1 MVVNLWKMYKKFYQR
16 SYRDRIRGTTNQLNN
31 KKTAVAHEI
40 ATKNLTKEEIL
51 SRVQSLYELDS
62 GDCFVRELFDAVMQN
77 NYKIDIPY
85 EKRHKYQSDG
95 KNLSGDIYVLTS
107 SSKPNMAKLGATY
120 MEPIL
125 RAEKYSSKYG
135 YKVNVFYSKCVDDP
149 FELESYIQK
158 IISSKRVCGNTWG
171 DSIEWYYIEPEEL
184 RKIIEDK
191 TMIEKK
197 DQLYD

>member
-16 SYRDRIRGTTNQLNN
+16 SYRDRLRRVTNQLND

-51 SRVQSLYELDS
+51 SRVESLYDLDS
-62 GDCFVRELFDAVMQN
+62 GDCFVRELFEAVIQN
-77 NYKIDIPY
+77 NYEIDIPY
-85 EKRHKYQSDG
+85 EKRHKYQSNG

-107 SSKPNMAKLGATY
+107 SSKPNMAKLGATF

-135 YKVNVFYSKCVDDP
+135 YEVNLFYSKYVDDP
-149 FELESYIQK
+149 FALESDIQK
-158 IISSKRVCGNTWG
+158 KISSKRVCGNAWG

-184 RKIIEDK
+184 KKIIEDK
-191 TMIEKK
+191 TV
-197 DQLYD
+197 L